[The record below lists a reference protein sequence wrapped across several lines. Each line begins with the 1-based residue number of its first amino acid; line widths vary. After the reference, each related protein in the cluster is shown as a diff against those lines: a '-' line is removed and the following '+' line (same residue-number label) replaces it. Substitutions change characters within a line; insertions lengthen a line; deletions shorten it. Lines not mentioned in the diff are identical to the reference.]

1 MWLLQHWVYQ
11 SKQKRGRRTIFF
23 FFEGNSGAL
32 EPLLSESRTHTKKM
46 ADNLIIHNEM
56 LLPSCLFVFIF
67 MLIMWN
73 VFRLPLKIWPGTMDE
88 SQPVTNCSAF
98 TVIYIFIHTFSSCCF
113 LRFICQLSGL
123 SQGRIAVAVDRSKK
137 YCTSKI

>member
-1 MWLLQHWVYQ
+1 
-11 SKQKRGRRTIFF
+11 
-23 FFEGNSGAL
+23 
-32 EPLLSESRTHTKKM
+32 
-46 ADNLIIHNEM
+46 
-56 LLPSCLFVFIF
+56 
-67 MLIMWN
+67 
-73 VFRLPLKIWPGTMDE
+73 MDE

-98 TVIYIFIHTFSSCCF
+98 AVMYIFIHTFSSCGF